1 MKKIMFGNSFMLF
14 GIELLILAEL
24 EIMPIYVFWPAVI
37 LVLAGFII
45 EEGIYKTK
53 SRYSAGDEDV
63 FVTSLT
69 FEMEPDCYGEE
80 DASPRNLTQVP
91 IEGLLDEF
99 NLFVT
104 DFYEQLNET
113 SETICY
119 QEFGSFDL
127 ADIQKLRTLI
137 GKRFYAVPYMENG
150 EEYYNMVTE

>member
-1 MKKIMFGNSFMLF
+1 MRLGFLF
-14 GIELLILAEL
+14 L
-24 EIMPIYVFWPAVI
+24 EKYATSDFYK
-37 LVLAGFII
+37 I

-80 DASPRNLTQVP
+80 DASPRNLTQIP

-150 EEYYNMVTE
+150 KEYYNMVTE

>member
-1 MKKIMFGNSFMLF
+1 MRNFENYTPEKYMTSDFQKI
-14 GIELLILAEL
+14 ED
-24 EIMPIYVFWPAVI
+24 
-37 LVLAGFII
+37 
-45 EEGIYKTK
+45 GIYKTK
-53 SRYSAGDEDV
+53 SPYKTLKEETENI
-63 FVTSLT
+63 FVTSLA

-80 DASPRNLTQVP
+80 DASPRNLTQIP

-137 GKRFYAVPYMENG
+137 GKRFYAMPYMENG

>member
-1 MKKIMFGNSFMLF
+1 MKNFENYTPEKYMTSDFQKID
-14 GIELLILAEL
+14 
-24 EIMPIYVFWPAVI
+24 
-37 LVLAGFII
+37 
-45 EEGIYKTK
+45 EGIYKTK
-53 SRYSAGDEDV
+53 SPYGSKDKDI

-69 FEMEPDCYGEE
+69 FEMEPECYGEE

-91 IEGLLDEF
+91 IEGILDEF

-127 ADIQKLRTLI
+127 EDIQKLRTLI
-137 GKRFYAVPYMENG
+137 GKRFHAVAYTDEDG
-150 EEYYNMVTE
+150 EEYYNMVIE

>member
-1 MKKIMFGNSFMLF
+1 MRNFENYTPEKYMTSDFQKI
-14 GIELLILAEL
+14 ED
-24 EIMPIYVFWPAVI
+24 
-37 LVLAGFII
+37 
-45 EEGIYKTK
+45 GIYKTK
-53 SRYSAGDEDV
+53 SPYKTLKEETENI
-63 FVTSLT
+63 FVTSLA